1 MPPFRGCVKHYLA
14 RHLPRIYFRRAMDA
28 TSQVAEPGP
37 VTIEEFERLPD
48 EPSRLELVR
57 GHVVREPPAG
67 FEHCGIGVQIA
78 TRLNT
83 YVRQHALGKVVAGEP
98 GFVLFDDP
106 PTVRAPDVA
115 FVARD
120 RLPADPRGFPRL
132 APDLAVEIVSP
143 SNTLSEIQDKIFDYL
158 DAGTR
163 LVWVVEPRGRTVTV
177 YRSRDDIR
185 ILTSS
190 QEIEGGE
197 VLRGFRVEV
206 SEFFAD

>member
-1 MPPFRGCVKHYLA
+1 MDTTS
-14 RHLPRIYFRRAMDA
+14 RI
-28 TSQVAEPGP
+28 AEPGP

-48 EPSRLELVR
+48 EPSRMELVR

-67 FEHCGIGVQIA
+67 FEHGGIAVRIA
-78 TRLNT
+78 SCLDAF
-83 YVRQHALGKVVAGEP
+83 VRRHELGKVLGAET

-120 RLPADPRGFPRL
+120 RLPADPRGFARL

-143 SNTLSEIQDKIFDYL
+143 SNTLSEIQDKVFDYL

-163 LVWVVEPRGRTVTV
+163 LVWVIEPRARTVTV
-177 YRSRDDIR
+177 YRSREDIR
-185 ILTSS
+185 ILTSN
-190 QEIEGGE
+190 QEIDGGQ
-197 VLRGFRVEV
+197 VLPGFQIQV